1 MPIKLSICI
10 PTYNRAALLDEAL
23 QSIASQSRP
32 GLEIVVCDNASSD
45 NTRDVIDRFRP
56 HFEHLVYFRWP
67 ENMGPDRNVLKT
79 VEIASGEYCWLL
91 GDDDQLE
98 VGALDKVVPVLDD
111 GYDLVYVN
119 AMTFDSE
126 MKLSSGQTVNRFDC
140 STADETLVSLSSWIT
155 FLSSVCIRRDAFMQH
170 YETVLGKIGTGFAH
184 CYAVVGVMQHGKNQ
198 ILPEPLVRF
207 RAGNTG
213 GYNIYTVFL
222 QEFGRI
228 MDYCAAVGFS
238 QQVVLQVRTRNVY
251 QVVVPALLQIKLGK
265 LGLKSNALAM
275 NLFHS
280 GLGVREKLILGFLSL
295 CPAWVYRAAQGLRHL
310 MRR

>member
-1 MPIKLSICI
+1 M
-10 PTYNRAALLDEAL
+10 
-23 QSIASQSRP
+23 
-32 GLEIVVCDNASSD
+32 CDNASSD
-45 NTRDVIDRFRP
+45 TTRDVIDTFRP
-56 HFEHLVYFRWP
+56 YFEHLVYFRWP

-170 YETVLGKIGTGFAH
+170 YETVLGKIGTGLAH
-184 CYAVVGVMQHGKNQ
+184 CYAVVGVIQQGNNFIFQK
-198 ILPEPLVRF
+198 PLVKF

-213 GYNIYTVFL
+213 GYNVYKVFL
-222 QEFGRI
+222 EGFGKLL
-228 MDYCAAVGFS
+228 DYCATHGFS
-238 QQVVLQVRTRNVY
+238 KESVEFVKRHNIYHVVI
-251 QVVVPALLQIKLGK
+251 PALVQIKRMK
-265 LGLKSNALAM
+265 LNINSE
-275 NLFHS
+275 NLTQYLWGS
-280 GLGVREKLILGFLSL
+280 DIRVMDKMLLVLMEN
-295 CPAWVYRAAQGLRHL
+295 CPAWAYKVVHFVRHSFRN
-310 MRR
+310 MTGAP